1 MTTRRTFLAGAAGL
15 TATAGLAACGSTD
28 SASGDGP
35 ASLRLAWWGNDVRNE
50 LTESAVDA
58 FTSANSD
65 ITVELEP
72 GEWSSYWDRLAAQ
85 VAGRDTPDVIQMSI
99 NYVREYG
106 DRGAVA
112 DLNEIGVES
121 ADLAPGTVESGL
133 VDGKLYGINAGVNTS
148 VILANPAVFDAAG
161 MELPDDTTWTWESY
175 RDLAAQLTEALPDD
189 SYGSTSFWS
198 GSDTMFNAW
207 LRQHDQVYYT
217 TEGLGFTVDLVEE
230 WFTLMRGYLS
240 SRANPP
246 PAVTAEDG
254 AQALA
259 QGLAGTGKAAM
270 SLFYSNQV
278 TAMDQATGEDI
289 VLLRPPSLTGRAT
302 DRKAWFNA
310 SMQWSISS
318 TTGDPEAAAALVNW
332 FVNSEEG
339 GKILLSERGLPA
351 NTKVREAVLPLL
363 SASDQKAAQ
372 FLTDIEPEL
381 GDAPEIPIVGASDL
395 PTVLQRWAEEVAFGN
410 RTPAEGAQG
419 FFDEATAKVS

>member
-1 MTTRRTFLAGAAGL
+1 MTTRRHFLA
-15 TATAGLAACGSTD
+15 ATAGLAAAAGLAGCSNDSSGS
-28 SASGDGP
+28 DGP
-35 ASLRLAWWGNDVRNE
+35 LRLAWWGNDVRNR
-50 LTESAVDA
+50 LTESAVTA
-58 FTSANSD
+58 FTAEAE
-65 ITVELEP
+65 VEVQLEP
-72 GEWSSYWDRLAAQ
+72 GEWSSYWERLASQ
-85 VAGRDTPDVIQMSI
+85 TAGRDTPDVIQMSI

-106 DRGAVA
+106 DRGVIA

-121 ADLAPGTVESGL
+121 GDLAPGTVESGQ

-161 MELPDDTTWTWESY
+161 IDLPDDTTWTWETY
-175 RDLAAQLTEALPDD
+175 RDIAAQLSEALPDG

-217 TEGLGFTVDLVEE
+217 TDGIGFTQDLVEE
-230 WFTLMRGYLS
+230 WFVLMRAYLS
-240 SRANPP
+240 SGAVPP

-278 TAMDQATGEDI
+278 AAMDQATGEDI
-289 VLLRPPSLTGRAT
+289 VLLRPPSVAGQAT
-302 DRKAWFNA
+302 ERQAWFNA

-318 TTGDPEAAAALVNW
+318 TTENPEAAAALVNW

-339 GKILLSERGLPA
+339 GKLLLAERGLPA

-363 SASDQKAAQ
+363 SESDQKAAQ

-381 GDAPEIPIVGASDL
+381 GESPEIPIVGASDL

-410 RTPAEGAQG
+410 ATPAEGAKG
-419 FFDEATAKVS
+419 FMDEATAKVS